1 MNSPRRTYCISL
13 RNEIG
18 RAMSRGRKPLGD
30 KAMSTAERSARFRLA
45 HAAGAARIRYRRPAD
60 RRSRP
65 QRWRDAVAELIELQ
79 DDYRAWLD
87 SLPDNLAES
96 ATAEA
101 LRAICD
107 YDLSDLDS
115 LEPPRGFGRD

>member
-1 MNSPRRTYCISL
+1 
-13 RNEIG
+13 
-18 RAMSRGRKPLGD
+18 MSRGRKPLGD
-30 KAMSTAERSARFRLA
+30 KAMSTAERSARFREA
-45 HAAGAARIRYRRPAD
+45 HASGAPTIRYRRPAD

>member
-1 MNSPRRTYCISL
+1 
-13 RNEIG
+13 
-18 RAMSRGRKPLGD
+18 MSRGRKPIGD
-30 KAMSTAERSARFRLA
+30 KAMTMAERSARFRHA
-45 HAAGAARIRYRRPAD
+45 HATGAARIKYRRPAD

-87 SLPDNLAES
+87 SLPNNLAES